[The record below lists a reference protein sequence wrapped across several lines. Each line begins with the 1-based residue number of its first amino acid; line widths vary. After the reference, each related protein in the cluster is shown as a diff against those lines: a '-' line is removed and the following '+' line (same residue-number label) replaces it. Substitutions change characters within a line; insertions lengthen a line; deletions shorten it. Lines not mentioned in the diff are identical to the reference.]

1 MGQEV
6 DVVALGVVLAGVSTT
21 ALLAR
26 QRGDDGG
33 LGAVEQVADLA
44 GLQQV
49 RVEHHALVGDRD
61 LGVALA
67 QLADLAERLV
77 QHGLVAVDPD
87 VVHHHVG
94 QVLADLRGRL
104 ATGRRAQALDLGTHG
119 LVGVAGDL
127 RHADALDVDRHLPTG
142 PPPEHEEIHEINLR
156 NFYINRNFTN
166 PTKAQGGA
174 EEWTQSFILDAKS
187 GFTQGTVGFGMDV
200 LGLYSVKLDGGKGT
214 GGTQLLPLDHDG
226 RPADNFGRTGVAFKA
241 KLSQTEMKVGEWMP
255 VLPILRSDD
264 GRSLPQTFRGGQ
276 ITSKEI
282 DGLTL
287 YGGQFRANSPRDDS
301 SMSDMSMT
309 GKAAFTSD
317 RFNFQGGEYAFNDK
331 RTQIGLWN
339 AELKDIYSQQY
350 VNLIHSQ
357 PLGDWTLGA
366 NLGFFYGKDDG
377 SARAGDLDNK
387 TWSGMFS
394 ARYGGNTFYVG
405 LQKLTGDSAWM
416 RVNGTSGGT
425 LANDSYNAS
434 YDNAAGALLASAP

>member
-1 MGQEV
+1 MTP
-6 DVVALGVVLAGVSTT
+6 ST
-21 ALLAR
+21 AQYFVPSLIA
-26 QRGDDGG
+26 
-33 LGAVEQVADLA
+33 
-44 GLQQV
+44 
-49 RVEHHALVGDRD
+49 
-61 LGVALA
+61 VALA
-67 QLADLAERLV
+67 SAMPAHAEEPGFVEGAKVNL
-77 QHGLVAVDPD
+77 
-87 VVHHHVG
+87 
-94 QVLADLRGRL
+94 
-104 ATGRRAQALDLGTHG
+104 
-119 LVGVAGDL
+119 
-127 RHADALDVDRHLPTG
+127 
-142 PPPEHEEIHEINLR
+142 NLR

-166 PTKAQGGA
+166 PTKAQGKA

-226 RPADNFGRTGVAFKA
+226 RPADNFGRTNVAFKA
-241 KLSQTEMKVGEWMP
+241 KLSQTEAKVGDWMP

-287 YGGQFRANSPRDDS
+287 YGGQFRQNSPRDDS

-317 RFNFQGGEYAFNDK
+317 RFNFQGGEYQFNEK
-331 RTQIGLWN
+331 RTQIGVWN
-339 AELKDIYSQQY
+339 AELKDIYSQQFI
-350 VNLIHSQ
+350 NLVHSQ

-377 SARAGDLDNK
+377 SARAGELDNK
-387 TWSGMFS
+387 TLYGLFS
-394 ARYGGNTFYVG
+394 AKYGGNTFYVG
-405 LQKLTGDSAWM
+405 LQKLTGDSPWM

-425 LANDSYNAS
+425 LANDSYNSS
-434 YDNAAGALLASAP
+434 YDNAREKSWQVRHDYNFVALGVPGLTLMNRYISGDNVHTGNITDGKEWGRESELGYTVQSGALKNLNLKWRNSTMRRDYSNNEFDENRLIISYPISLL

>member
-1 MGQEV
+1 MTTSPAPYAIPGLI
-6 DVVALGVVLAGVSTT
+6 ALALAGA
-21 ALLAR
+21 ALPVAA
-26 QRGDDGG
+26 QEAGFVE
-33 LGAVEQVADLA
+33 GAKVNL
-44 GLQQV
+44 
-49 RVEHHALVGDRD
+49 
-61 LGVALA
+61 
-67 QLADLAERLV
+67 
-77 QHGLVAVDPD
+77 
-87 VVHHHVG
+87 
-94 QVLADLRGRL
+94 
-104 ATGRRAQALDLGTHG
+104 
-119 LVGVAGDL
+119 
-127 RHADALDVDRHLPTG
+127 
-142 PPPEHEEIHEINLR
+142 NLR

-166 PTKAQGGA
+166 PTKTQGKA

-200 LGLYSVKLDGGKGT
+200 LGLYSIKLDGGKGT

-226 RPADNFGRTGVAFKA
+226 RPADNFGRTNVAFKA
-241 KLSQTEMKVGEWMP
+241 RLSQTEVKVGEWMP

-276 ITSKEI
+276 ITSKEVA
-282 DGLTL
+282 GLTL

-317 RFNFQGGEYAFNDK
+317 RFNFQGGEYLFNDK

-339 AELKDIYSQQY
+339 AQLKDIYSQQCLN
-350 VNLIHSQ
+350 VLHSQ

-366 NLGFFYGKDDG
+366 NLGFFYGKEDG

-387 TWSGMFS
+387 TWYGMFS
-394 ARYGGNTFYVG
+394 AKYGGNTFYLG

-434 YDNAAGALLASAP
+434 YDNAQERSWQLRHDYNFAAMGIPGLTLMNRYISGDNVHTGAITDGKEWGRESELGYTVQSGTLKDLNVRWRNSTMRRDFSNNEFDENRLIVSYPISLL